1 MSSLQAYHNNDT
13 KQAIGDVAKDN
24 KRLSARGSLA
34 EYANPELQR
43 DEELAWEKIIQERG
57 SNV

>member
-1 MSSLQAYHNNDT
+1 MSSLQVYYNNNT
-13 KQAIGDVAKDN
+13 KQAIDDVDKDN
-24 KRLSARGSLA
+24 ERLSARGSLA

-43 DEELAWEKIIQERG
+43 DEEFAWEKIIQERG